1 MAINSWCKILILDTF
16 QKLARLIKQFRSKGP
31 NLDYLDEQDISRFSQ
46 FDIIMSNQE
55 EVKRLLPDILG
66 QALARAWIDKR
77 FLEAFINYPVEILE
91 RGGVFLPSTICVE
104 FEKKDTARPKV
115 TVYETSNGR
124 KQKLLE
130 LKLILVAEQ

>member
-1 MAINSWCKILILDTF
+1 
-16 QKLARLIKQFRSKGP
+16 
-31 NLDYLDEQDISRFSQ
+31 
-46 FDIIMSNQE
+46 
-55 EVKRLLPDILG
+55 LPDILG